1 MTTVTNRGFATE
13 AAPGRSRSALERGLA
28 GAQRIA
34 HLGSFAVDLMTG
46 AMTWSEEQ
54 YRIFGLDP
62 GLEATIDL
70 FVSMLHPDDWSG
82 PTQSWLDTVE
92 NGVPFDV
99 TYRIVR
105 ADSEVRWVRIR
116 AERETVVEGTSP
128 TMVGTVMDN
137 TEQVEAERER
147 RQAEKAF
154 EIGFEQATIGAAIGD
169 LEGNPIRV
177 NPALCCLLGR
187 PADLLV
193 GHGWAEYSHPDDVA
207 LGPAVMAKLSSGY
220 DTYEDERRFVRPD
233 GTVMWALCHVTLAR
247 DESGKPQYFFSQYQD
262 ITSRKQM
269 EQELAHRA
277 LHDSLTGLPNRALL
291 TDRLNQSLSGAR
303 RRGSLVGVMFVD
315 VDHFKVVNDSLGHS
329 YGDDLLKQSA
339 ARLGAVIRSGDTVAR
354 FGGDEFVVVCDDASS
369 VDVERIAERVLE
381 TMAQPFTV
389 GSHEMKVTVSIG
401 IAISEVDAT
410 AESLLADS
418 DAAMYRAK
426 ERGRGR
432 IELFDDAL
440 RAKVERWLSTAAEL
454 HRAVERR
461 EFLVY
466 YQPVIDLTTGTMVS
480 VEALLRW
487 RHPDRG
493 LLSPSDF
500 VPLAEQTGL
509 IVPIG
514 AWVLEQACRQ
524 LVRWQRHA
532 PSISLAVNLSVRQML
547 APDLAGLVGGV
558 LLRTGVRPEDVCL
571 EMTESLLMEDVDY
584 CGTILASLK
593 ALGLRLAVDDF
604 GTGYS
609 SLSYLKRFPF
619 DAVKVDR
626 AFVDG
631 LGTDPHDS
639 ALVAA
644 IVAMADALHLE
655 VIAEGVETHDQLAHL
670 RNLGCQR
677 AQGFYLSRPMPA
689 ADMARLVAESRR
701 WPTD

>member
-1 MTTVTNRGFATE
+1 
-13 AAPGRSRSALERGLA
+13 
-28 GAQRIA
+28 
-34 HLGSFAVDLMTG
+34 
-46 AMTWSEEQ
+46 
-54 YRIFGLDP
+54 
-62 GLEATIDL
+62 
-70 FVSMLHPDDWSG
+70 
-82 PTQSWLDTVE
+82 
-92 NGVPFDV
+92 
-99 TYRIVR
+99 
-105 ADSEVRWVRIR
+105 
-116 AERETVVEGTSP
+116 
-128 TMVGTVMDN
+128 
-137 TEQVEAERER
+137 
-147 RQAEKAF
+147 
-154 EIGFEQATIGAAIGD
+154 
-169 LEGNPIRV
+169 
-177 NPALCCLLGR
+177 
-187 PADLLV
+187 
-193 GHGWAEYSHPDDVA
+193 
-207 LGPAVMAKLSSGY
+207 
-220 DTYEDERRFVRPD
+220 
-233 GTVMWALCHVTLAR
+233 
-247 DESGKPQYFFSQYQD
+247 
-262 ITSRKQM
+262 
-269 EQELAHRA
+269 
-277 LHDSLTGLPNRALL
+277 
-291 TDRLNQSLSGAR
+291 
-303 RRGSLVGVMFVD
+303 
-315 VDHFKVVNDSLGHS
+315 
-329 YGDDLLKQSA
+329 
-339 ARLGAVIRSGDTVAR
+339 
-354 FGGDEFVVVCDDASS
+354 
-369 VDVERIAERVLE
+369 
-381 TMAQPFTV
+381 
-389 GSHEMKVTVSIG
+389 
-401 IAISEVDAT
+401 
-410 AESLLADS
+410 
-418 DAAMYRAK
+418 MYRAK

-689 ADMARLVAESRR
+689 ADMARLVAESRC